1 MCLFYVKLMII
12 IHFSKDF
19 CVCFTQLMKLL
30 RNLIDWKSRQS
41 LDIIIFT
48 QKILFFIIFV
58 VYLRYK
64 YTKNNGRNVLL

>member
-1 MCLFYVKLMII
+1 
-12 IHFSKDF
+12 
-19 CVCFTQLMKLL
+19 MKLL

-48 QKILFFIIFV
+48 QKILFFSIFV